1 MIHIKVLTASIL
13 TASLGLTACGGDDNN
28 NSSNPSNPSN
38 PDTPADTQ
46 QSQLLKGKITD
57 VNNKEL
63 TNVEVK
69 VGDISVVTDSSG
81 NYSLPLA
88 DDMTQVVVLVK
99 KSGYLTT
106 ARELIIQP
114 NQSYNLDISI
124 SADQVTTA
132 FDSRAGVNDLEV
144 SGAKVTIPADSVVN
158 SDGSDFAGTVTIATN
173 YYNPD
178 SVAGMQAFAQPFAG
192 QDADGSDQTDLV
204 TVGVIDVKL
213 TDPATGAEL
222 DLKDGASA
230 TLLFPEASTDQ
241 NLATIPLW
249 YYDEDQLI
257 WIKDGVATRQADGS
271 YRGQVSHF
279 TLWNVDIPVGQYF
292 ATLEGCVIDKITGE
306 VPNYLVEAQIIG
318 RGYSNMGTV
327 DQEGKFSIQV
337 PFNTP
342 LTLSPVSYVV
352 AFDNITIP
360 ALAQNATYQI
370 NDSQCIEISAANS
383 NDDITLDDNTIDE
396 LPLDPVPVTPTPSI
410 PDVPFKPPVTDNTTG
425 LIGYD
430 FNFDIDDDDKLE
442 NVEFYTMSTST
453 DNIIGTFESLYTEIN
468 YQDYEEFFTAY
479 IPQILTRQGLSQE
492 STLSVVDNKLEYKLL
507 GSSVRGNQLI
517 QSLDNGY
524 RTIST
529 YNDKS
534 ISGLKIGDVLSYN
547 IDEDEFPK
555 SVINNLN
562 DLSFS
567 KGIFTGAAGCKVL
580 TSIYYD
586 VDYFTFNGPGYNGDF
601 DNEVK
606 YLDLNPTR
614 GTWAGIPWA
623 LKEEADEKGYFPAL
637 LNYDDSIHKAFYTR
651 NGFVNLSTEETTEC
665 AYYNEAAKEQI
676 FDALSTAYPDL

>member
-1 MIHIKVLTASIL
+1 MIHYKALTASIL
-13 TASLGLTACGGDDNN
+13 AATLGLTACGGGDDNNSN
-28 NSSNPSNPSN
+28 NSSNTPNPK
-38 PDTPADTQ
+38 PPADVQ
-46 QSQLLKGKITD
+46 KSQVLKGTVTD
-57 VNNKEL
+57 ASGNPL
-63 TNVEVK
+63 ADAEVK
-69 VGDISVVTDSSG
+69 VADISVVTDSNG
-81 NYSLPLA
+81 IFSLPLP
-88 DDMTQVVVLVK
+88 DDITQAVVLVR

-106 ARELIIQP
+106 ARELIIEPKQA
-114 NQSYNLDISI
+114 YNLDVSL

-132 FDSRAGVNDLEV
+132 FDSRTGVSALEV

-158 SDGSDFAGTVTIATN
+158 SDGSDFAGTVKIAAN

-241 NLATIPLW
+241 DLATIPLW
-249 YYDEDQLI
+249 YYDEDKLI
-257 WIKDGVATRQADGS
+257 WIKEGVATRQADGS

-279 TLWNVDIPVGQYF
+279 TLWNVDIPVGQYY
-292 ATLEGCVIDKITGE
+292 ATLEGCVIDKVTGE
-306 VPNYLVEAQIIG
+306 VPDYLVVAQIIG
-318 RGYSNMGTV
+318 RGYSNMGTI

-337 PFNTP
+337 PLNTP

-360 ALAQNATYQI
+360 ALAQSATYKI
-370 NDSQCIEISAANS
+370 NDSQCIETSAANS
-383 NDDITLDDNTIDE
+383 NDDITLDDNTFDE
-396 LPLDPVPVTPTPSI
+396 LPLEPVPVTPTPSI

-430 FNFDIDDDDKLE
+430 FDFDIDDDDKLE
-442 NVEFYTMSTST
+442 NVEFYTMSSST
-453 DNIIGTFESLYTEIN
+453 GNVTITYESLYREN
-468 YQDYEEFFTAY
+468 NFEAYENIYDSLVSQT
-479 IPQILTRQGLSQE
+479 LTRQGLSQD
-492 STLSVVDNKLEYKLL
+492 STLSVIDNKLEYKFL

-517 QSLDNGY
+517 QNLDNGY
-524 RTIST
+524 STIAT
-529 YNDKS
+529 FNDKS

-547 IDEDEFPK
+547 TDEYEFPK

-562 DLSFS
+562 DLPFS
-567 KGIFTGAAGCKVL
+567 KGTFTGAAGCKVIR
-580 TSIYYD
+580 SIYHN
-586 VDYFTFNGPGYNGDF
+586 VDHFTFDGPGYNGNF
-601 DNEVK
+601 ENEVK

-614 GTWAGIPWA
+614 GIWAGIPWA
-623 LKEEADEKGYFPAL
+623 LKEEADEDGEFSAL
-637 LNYDDSIHKAFYTR
+637 VNYDNLIYKAEYIKQ
-651 NGFVNLSTEETTEC
+651 GFVNLSTAETNEC

-676 FDALSTAYPDL
+676 FDALSTAYPEL